1 MKNVLPEVS
10 HKLPLAILP
19 HLLVFEFTYGTQLVQ
34 HCKQRNII
42 SNNCRAHLALR
53 IQNMLATF
61 TLGHLRLADSQ
72 TLLYSTSLKLHIG
85 NQNQLGIQIP
95 ANRIL

>member
-1 MKNVLPEVS
+1 
-10 HKLPLAILP
+10 
-19 HLLVFEFTYGTQLVQ
+19 
-34 HCKQRNII
+34 
-42 SNNCRAHLALR
+42 
-53 IQNMLATF
+53 MLATF

-72 TLLYSTSLKLHIG
+72 TLLYSTSLQLHIG